1 MSGDVI
7 VVESDMKIIKVCD
20 GINVYQHVNGFYNGS
35 AMCLEKQ
42 ANIVDFFRLNRT
54 LKYIKFLGGVD
65 KHRMKVKFNG
75 KYIIL
80 ISITL
85 LPYLAHWLYP
95 EFYVVI
101 LACFSKSFQR
111 CDKKE
116 STQSK
121 ELEEVSKI
129 NREQQE
135 RLALCRKV
143 NIETVDDLN
152 TALSSNRVQQV
163 KILELES
170 AIDQQ
175 GSELAEFAA
184 RLTQAGYEYRE
195 LKDKHDVIYGC
206 YQEGLEIHVKH
217 LEYTHTI
224 ELERDDL
231 KERLGL
237 SQVVTTPEDDLQH
250 NKEIQQHNKEIED
263 IIRDRAEKKKRIIDE
278 EAERYRLIKEEEE
291 RIKMI
296 EEDERRQKIKRMIE
310 EEDLELQE
318 CLATK
323 KRKFE
328 QMFIDKVIYKKV
340 N

>member
-1 MSGDVI
+1 MPSMILYEKDIQLKTIRNGPLN
-7 VVESDMKIIKVCD
+7 
-20 GINVYQHVNGFYNGS
+20 INVSRHINGFYNGT
-35 AMCLEKQ
+35 ALCLQQ
-42 ANIVDFFRLNRT
+42 ATCLQKDINIVDFFRVRRIIAL
-54 LKYIKFLGGVD
+54 LVQIGGVD
-65 KHRMKVKFNG
+65 KHRMKVNFKGRSNIFVSAE
-75 KYIIL
+75 L
-80 ISITL
+80 F
-85 LPYLAHWLYP
+85 PYLAQWLYP
-95 EFYVVI
+95 EFYFILFKHFSDFMNGESEQDVI
-101 LACFSKSFQR
+101 KQ
-111 CDKKE
+111 
-116 STQSK
+116 
-121 ELEEVSKI
+121 
-129 NREQQE
+129 QQE

-278 EAERYRLIKEEEE
+278 EEEKYRLIKEEEE
-291 RIKMI
+291 RMKMI